1 MHCRF
6 RFVTRVSG
14 WGRADCYSVHAE
26 DCYHSEV
33 AAICPAAWRSRISS
47 GTLHGRQ
54 LTDGHSL
61 ARIGRMPFPRLSHDS
76 IKPCVGL
83 RPQSQCQVGLPNA
96 LRHRGTEAQRRR
108 GAARQSPSPCL
119 ALPCLALPCGGLNW
133 GRMAARAT
141 ASGVEAC
148 AVEANSGLTPRLAVR
163 GLNAFPSGHVPLT
176 IESAPIPFPIDSSV
190 ARSDGPKERVVFAT
204 PSKRAPP
211 CKIEQT
217 SPFDSRRPCFQCF
230 QCCQC
235 CQCHEK
241 DAMNPQA

>member
-96 LRHRGTEAQRRR
+96 LRHRGAEAQPANRPR
-108 GAARQSPSPCL
+108 L
-119 ALPCLALPCGGLNW
+119 ALPCLASPCLAEGSTGED
-133 GRMAARAT
+133 GCPRH
-141 ASGVEAC
+141 GVW
-148 AVEANSGLTPRLAVR
+148 S
-163 GLNAFPSGHVPLT
+163 
-176 IESAPIPFPIDSSV
+176 
-190 ARSDGPKERVVFAT
+190 
-204 PSKRAPP
+204 
-211 CKIEQT
+211 
-217 SPFDSRRPCFQCF
+217 
-230 QCCQC
+230 
-235 CQCHEK
+235 
-241 DAMNPQA
+241 